1 MHCIVYIHV
10 YNVYIHAYIHV
21 YPDVTTHSDIT
32 SWLLLQAMP
41 VKLHALEDPV
51 VQSASLLLV
60 SIVILRLS
68 SAAACCD
75 ASSPAFIA
83 HQLSC
88 LQLTLSK
95 IVTLGST
102 WLGVEH
108 VIHNDVQATVAGC

>member
-1 MHCIVYIHV
+1 MYTYI
-10 YNVYIHAYIHV
+10 NV
-21 YPDVTTHSDIT
+21 YPDVATHSDIT
-32 SWLLLQAMP
+32 SWLLLQATP

-60 SIVILRLS
+60 SMVILRLS

-75 ASSPAFIA
+75 ASSPASIA
-83 HQLSC
+83 HQLSL

-102 WLGVEH
+102 WHGVEH
-108 VIHNDVQATVAGC
+108 AIHK